1 MPSAPVDLGNLHF
14 AKKGDAVSYLH
25 DMLYR
30 YDLGDRL
37 SQADADVLKLALD
50 RHPDSVEKIGTGVQS
65 FSVRSGDFGTRC
77 FWINR
82 SDGTT
87 VKFSHR
93 ACIYGT

>member
-1 MPSAPVDLGNLHF
+1 MPSKPIDLGAMHF
-14 AKKGDAVSYLH
+14 AKRADAAAYLN

-37 SQADADVLKLALD
+37 NQDDAAILKLALD
-50 RHPDSVEKIGTGVQS
+50 RHSEAAEKIGCGIAS

-77 FWINR
+77 FWLNR
-82 SDGTT
+82 TDSTT
-87 VKFSHR
+87 VKFSYR

>member
-1 MPSAPVDLGNLHF
+1 MPSKPVDLGDLHF

-30 YDLGDRL
+30 YDLGDRVNHG
-37 SQADADVLKLALD
+37 DAVILMLALD
-50 RHPDSVEKIGTGVQS
+50 RHPEAAEKVGYGVES

-77 FWINR
+77 FWVNR
-82 SDGTT
+82 TDGTT